1 MAKGAVIE
9 IIDANWNIT
18 IDRTASDEDIVKIIN
33 FIKRSFDTKDNSVTQ
48 LDNCRKLAAFLSKN
62 NIVLGDIESDKLIEQ
77 SEELKNMFARLAMA
91 GTLPKVYNFQ
101 NMLTLVENYSQKT
114 NTQLETDFDVDFYN
128 RKSENDLDLFKLYLS
143 EIGQYKI
150 LTREEEY
157 ELAVRSRNG
166 DKEARNKL
174 VEHNLRLVIPVAK
187 RYASQEVSLQDLVLA
202 GNEGLMAA
210 ARRFDPTLGYKFS
223 TYATWWIRQ
232 SLQKCIIEAGRTVKI
247 PTNIYEYI
255 IKFKKTM
262 AIYFQENGEYP
273 TNEYLAETF
282 GLTIERVLTIRQC
295 MEPVISL
302 STPVG
307 NEEKDSTLGE
317 MIEDEN
323 NPFDDSIE
331 SMDREQLAY
340 ELLNCGKLSEKEK
353 DILENRFGFVG
364 ESKTLEEIGRKY
376 DLSRER
382 IRQIERLALKKLL
395 KAYRSKKFNTY
406 VRRRTI

>member
-1 MAKGAVIE
+1 MAKGEVID
-9 IIDANWNIT
+9 IIDTNWNIT

-33 FIKRSFDTKDNSVTQ
+33 FIKRSFDIKDNSVTQ

-262 AIYFQENGEYP
+262 AIYFQANGEYP

-282 GLTIERVLTIRQC
+282 GLTIERVLSIRQC

-353 DILENRFGFVG
+353 DVLENRFGFVG
-364 ESKTLEEIGRKY
+364 EAKTLEEIGRKY
-376 DLSRER
+376 GLSRER

>member
-1 MAKGAVIE
+1 MAKGEVID

-48 LDNCRKLAAFLSKN
+48 QDNCRKLAAFLSKN

-202 GNEGLMAA
+202 GNEGLMSA

-262 AIYFQENGEYP
+262 AIYFQANGEYP
-273 TNEYLAETF
+273 TNEYLADTF
-282 GLTIERVLTIRQC
+282 GLTIERVITIRQC

>member
-1 MAKGAVIE
+1 MAKGEVID

-166 DKEARNKL
+166 DQEARNKL

-202 GNEGLMAA
+202 GNEGLMSA

-273 TNEYLAETF
+273 TNEYLSETF

>member
-1 MAKGAVIE
+1 MAKGEVID
-9 IIDANWNIT
+9 IIDTNWNIT

-33 FIKRSFDTKDNSVTQ
+33 FIKRSFDIKDNSVTQ

-166 DKEARNKL
+166 DEEARNKL

-262 AIYFQENGEYP
+262 AIYFQANGEYP

-282 GLTIERVLTIRQC
+282 GLTIERVLSIRQC

-353 DILENRFGFVG
+353 DVLENRFGFVG
-364 ESKTLEEIGRKY
+364 EAKTLEEIGRKY
-376 DLSRER
+376 GLSRER